1 MCFEVERKFLRPA
14 EQPSF
19 LLNREI
25 IRKVNDKGLLRI
37 DRHDYQLAAEYRSKQ
52 VRVLVDQDKITV
64 RADGQVIA
72 TFNKTLDVF
81 KPTIETGFRPDGQT
95 SFGAAIRA
103 DAQIL
108 INGWNDVVLE
118 ESES

>member
-1 MCFEVERKFLRPA
+1 M
-14 EQPSF
+14 
-19 LLNREI
+19 
-25 IRKVNDKGLLRI
+25 NDKGLLRI

-108 INGWNDVVLE
+108 IKGWNDVVLE